1 MSNYLIISNING
13 DIKIFLSNLYNY
25 INNIIRIS
33 KINVF
38 VSGDVIYSLYY
49 SDGDI
54 KYYDY
59 TNKIQNIEML
69 IKTLETNN
77 VIRIEC
83 ISNDK
88 KIDIIPIEPSNFEN
102 SMLYNHYIFI
112 IGNVFNVEKK
122 DDLLFY
128 LMQKFKKYMDK
139 NFNIIIN
146 SNDIDYIQKYIDIKH
161 INKYYEL
168 YSDFW
173 SKNSD
178 IVVAHR
184 DIISNCVESLKK
196 INKYKKDFNNE
207 IINKINRANEYKKCI
222 VSINTTIDQ
231 ILELIYDTFKQK
243 NNIYEKLYSEDNKDI
258 RLIKEYFKNNKDIRL
273 IEEYFKNN
281 NENYMLDKYYDD
293 KFINVYNKTL
303 FELTTDNN
311 DMLKI
316 ATFTILYKKIYY
328 KIINLY
334 NICKSLDNDF
344 LDYIDRYHLTTDYI
358 NEVCNNKINIIK
370 DAIDG
375 KINNRYITLFNGN
388 DLSYNLRLTK
398 DDKNGQIIIQ
408 ERIPKYK
415 FDINDLIYCNYVIDE
430 VEWPENIKK
439 KICKAKLFKYYD
451 LINNLAVKI
460 RGVQD
465 KNINKLLINI
475 TENIHKACDDMNS
488 GYDKKHTVKYYDEH
502 RNIFGVCIKCITNYI
517 DKLVS
522 KENNFIS
529 INSNNIKI
537 NNILQYFYKY
547 YEYFYEKD
555 YKNLDDIENP
565 NYDMIKYKNGNLI
578 IYASYD
584 SSYDITLIN
593 NKLINRIKYMF
604 VNKLNILHDIDKE
617 NMYNIYGQNKNVIY
631 RYVKKAE
638 NIFVI
643 NKEYKLSMTF
653 RWNNNIIDNYIYAT
667 KFKRRD
673 FDVYMNNI
681 SNLYNDITYLQ
692 VLINNCIDFIQN
704 PKYDTNKIIQCF
716 LFIIYLYFSKINDSN
731 YQIFNDSDKIFN
743 DIGDM
748 IKNNNIVYDNT
759 QLVYKNI
766 SNEHKKILLN
776 NIDKIIT
783 TFLNIDK
790 DVMKQLYKKS
800 ELMHDNYK
808 SYIDY
813 MNFTEHDSYFI
824 DESIEFTYQYI
835 YSLMNTY
842 SKLKY
847 YKILQNYIDNVFS
860 CVYMNNIDD
869 IINIVD
875 SCVNSIISQNEEIY
889 YKIHKVA
896 KAEYILIIKILSK
909 IICHIPCLFIDLI
922 CNLKNNETDKIY
934 NYDDDNNK
942 ITITKL
948 NTSIDINPKLKNIS
962 KKYDINV
969 QTINEQKIIDDYN
982 ITYDN
987 DGNISF
993 TIKP

>member
-25 INNIIRIS
+25 INNIIHIS
-33 KINVF
+33 KINVS
-38 VSGDVIYSLYY
+38 VGSDVIYSLYY

-83 ISNDK
+83 IYNDK

-112 IGNVFNVEKK
+112 IGNVFNVEKQ

-146 SNDIDYIQKYIDIKH
+146 SNDIDYIQKYIDVEH
-161 INKYYEL
+161 INNYYEL
-168 YSDFW
+168 YSNFW
-173 SKNSD
+173 RKKSGIDLNAKID
-178 IVVAHR
+178 IVIAHR

-222 VSINTTIDQ
+222 VSINTTIDK
-231 ILELIYDTFKQK
+231 ILELIYDIFKQK

-258 RLIKEYFKNNKDIRL
+258 RLIKKYFENNNK
-273 IEEYFKNN
+273 
-281 NENYMLDKYYDD
+281 NYMSNKYYDD

-334 NICKSLDNDF
+334 NIYKSLDNDF
-344 LDYIDRYHLTTDYI
+344 LDYIDRYHLTTNYI

-398 DDKNGQIIIQ
+398 DDKFGQIIIH

-415 FDINDLIYCNYVIDE
+415 FDINDLIYCNYVIDK
-430 VEWPENIKK
+430 VKLPDNIKK
-439 KICKAKLFKYYD
+439 KICKAKLFKYYN
-451 LINNLAVKI
+451 LIDNLAVKI

-465 KNINKLLINI
+465 KNINELLKNI

-488 GYDKKHTVKYYDEH
+488 GYDKNHTVKYYYEH
-502 RNIFGVCIKCITNYI
+502 QNIFGICIKCITNYI

-522 KENNFIS
+522 EENDFIS

-537 NNILQYFYKY
+537 NNILQYFYNY
-547 YEYFYEKD
+547 YKYFYEKD

-584 SSYDITLIN
+584 SSYDIMLTNIKYIN
-593 NKLINRIKYMF
+593 GIKYMF
-604 VNKLNILHDIDKE
+604 VNKLNILHSIDKE
-617 NMYNIYGQNKNVIY
+617 NMYNIYGQYGQNKNVID

-653 RWNNNIIDNYIYAT
+653 RWNNNIIDNYMYAT
-667 KFKRRD
+667 KFKQRD

-748 IKNNNIVYDNT
+748 IKNNNNIVYDNT

-813 MNFTEHDSYFI
+813 MKFTEHNSYYI
-824 DESIEFTYQYI
+824 DESIKFTYQYI

-860 CVYMNNIDD
+860 CVYINNIDD
-869 IINIVD
+869 IINTVD
-875 SCVNSIISQNEEIY
+875 SYVNSIISQNEEIY
-889 YKIHKVA
+889 YKIHKVV

-969 QTINEQKIIDDYN
+969 QTINEQKIDDYN
-982 ITYDN
+982 ITYDE

-993 TIKP
+993 TI